1 MNDMKD
7 GAIAPISGYIYQI
20 EKALL
25 LMPDLVA
32 DEFLSIEQVDDVAK
46 HDGNGTVLLSVQV
59 KHSISKSGTTFQ
71 DTSLSL
77 WRTLEIWITKLREG
91 IFNSDTTYCCSTNKE
106 IPENYL
112 IRYFES
118 KPFEEII
125 IQIQNLLEIQKEKL
139 TRLKRG
145 GKHVQRII
153 LLIEYALQHKSLLK
167 TIISNLKITVDNQP
181 KEDFI
186 NRVYLNSRN
195 ITQLQRD
202 AFYDEFCGWVVNN
215 CQAKWKNSNE
225 AIFNKED
232 FDTKYQQIRNNPSI
246 MNAIF
251 RNKKDLVGEEI
262 ALFDRHRETLF
273 VKQIQD
279 LIWNKQAKERA
290 INDAVMDYI
299 YSEIELN
306 NIVKIG
312 DYTVSDFDDFIEV
325 CKKKWQDLI
334 DILVIR
340 DIDEYTEK
348 EKNDLAISLF
358 NKIMKEIELKFK
370 SNYSFTE
377 STKYIQNGTFLK
389 LSDEPQIGWHPEWE
403 SKYIDYGI

>member
-1 MNDMKD
+1 MNDMRD

-25 LMPDLVA
+25 LMPDLAA

-118 KPFEEII
+118 KPFEEIV
-125 IQIQNLLEIQKEKL
+125 IQIQNLLENQKEKL

-167 TIISNLKITVDNQP
+167 TIFSNLKIAVDNQP

-195 ITQLQRD
+195 ITQLQKD

-251 RNKKDLVGEEI
+251 RNKKDLIGEEI

-299 YSEIELN
+299 YSEIDFYDES
-306 NIVKIG
+306 IVYFYRNK
-312 DYTVSDFDDFIEV
+312 EV
-325 CKKKWQDLI
+325 FAVRKVTGPGYFAQLYRYSGP
-334 DILVIR
+334 ILGRKV
-340 DIDEYTEK
+340 
-348 EKNDLAISLF
+348 LSL
-358 NKIMKEIELKFK
+358 
-370 SNYSFTE
+370 
-377 STKYIQNGTFLK
+377 
-389 LSDEPQIGWHPEWE
+389 
-403 SKYIDYGI
+403 